1 MKLIPL
7 RFFILSILII
17 ACSKDK
23 SVKVI
28 DQLDDSEWIRDSYQ
42 FDNSHSFED
51 FSLKDRFIFNSDGT
65 YQIEKYLL
73 NFDTLILVPYTDTIF
88 REGTWSFNES
98 DMIIDFDR
106 FSIYD
111 CNMDSLKNKPF
122 IVDDDSC
129 EQSTGGLFSDYKIID
144 YSENT
149 LIVQPFINTNGCEY
163 KEIFRKIK

>member
-1 MKLIPL
+1 MRLILL

-23 SVKVI
+23 NVKVI

-42 FDNSHSFED
+42 FDNNHSFED
-51 FSLKDRFIFNSDGT
+51 FSLKDKYIFNSNGT

-73 NFDTLILVPYTDTIF
+73 NYDTLTFVPYMETIF

-106 FSIYD
+106 FSIFD
-111 CNMDSLKNKPF
+111 CNMDSLNNIPF
-122 IVDDDSC
+122 IVNDSIVLSC
-129 EQSTGGLFSDYKIID
+129 DGLFSDYKIID

-163 KEIFRKIK
+163 KELFRKIK